1 MSLSIFIFS
10 TLTCLA
16 KSGWLSIAARKEDKW
31 HMASRCRER
40 IPLVPCHPPT
50 CPNTHHSVSSPS
62 RLGSPEACP
71 DCPLPTR
78 ETASGAGSPAP
89 TQVPGEQAC
98 QSHAHPSGAQL
109 SRALEAVTI
118 SLGCGLGLIVA
129 GLAPVLPNVCMDS
142 VFHYS

>member
-10 TLTCLA
+10 TLICLA

-40 IPLVPCHPPT
+40 VPLAPCHPPT
-50 CPNTHHSVSSPS
+50 LPPHHSVSSPN

-71 DCPLPTR
+71 GCPLPTR
-78 ETASGAGSPAP
+78 KTASGAGSRAP
-89 TQVPGEQAC
+89 TQVPGEQVC

-109 SRALEAVTI
+109 SRAPEAVTI
-118 SLGCGLGLIVA
+118 SPGCGLWLIVG

>member
-89 TQVPGEQAC
+89 TQVPGEQVC